1 MIQALYFFAAELYWK
16 AFNFSQPISENIM
29 RAKVQWYHEQFTKIL
44 ASFDLDALAK
54 ASELVGQA
62 YAADKQIFTAGNG
75 GSAALAVHLAAD
87 FGKNVAGPND
97 KYPRIL
103 SLCCNSSTLTALG
116 NDCGYEN
123 VFSLQLR
130 NLMNPGDLVILI
142 SSSGNSPNI
151 IEAAKYAKAG
161 GATVLGLS
169 GFSGGKLKE
178 LADVSLHV
186 PCDVYELVEDAHS
199 FFCHTIVCACKR
211 PR

>member
-1 MIQALYFFAAELYWK
+1 MLNKIKSYHAD
-16 AFNFSQPISENIM
+16 FS
-29 RAKVQWYHEQFTKIL
+29 KIC
-44 ASFDLDALAK
+44 SDFDLDALSK
-54 ASELVGQA
+54 AAELVA
-62 YAADKQIFTAGNG
+62 RHYADDKQIFTAGNG
-75 GSAALAVHLAAD
+75 GSAALAIHLAAD
-87 FGKNVAGPND
+87 FGKNVAGPKD

-103 SLCCNSSTLTALG
+103 SLCDNSATLTALG

-123 VFSLQLR
+123 TFCFQLR

-151 IEAAKYAKAG
+151 VEAAKLAKSG

-178 LADVSLHV
+178 FADVSLHV
-186 PCDVYELVEDAHS
+186 PCNVYELVEDAHS
-199 FFCHTIVCACKR
+199 FFCHAIVTACKR

>member
-1 MIQALYFFAAELYWK
+1 MLAKIKTYHAE
-16 AFNFSQPISENIM
+16 
-29 RAKVQWYHEQFTKIL
+29 FTKLL
-44 ASFDLDALAK
+44 AAFDLDTLAK
-54 ASELVGQA
+54 ASELVA
-62 YAADKQIFTAGNG
+62 KHYADDKQIFTAGNG

-97 KYPRIL
+97 KHPRIL

-123 VFSLQLR
+123 TFSYQLR
-130 NLMNPGDLVILI
+130 NLMNPGDLVVLI

-151 IEAAKYAKAG
+151 VEAATFAKAG

-178 LADVSLHV
+178 LADVRLHV
-186 PCDVYELVEDAHS
+186 DCDVYELVEDAHS
-199 FFCHTIVCACKR
+199 FFCHAIVTACKR